1 MRSNVKKARVQRRP
15 HANFAPKSREK
26 IAKFSEIRRASRT
39 ICAQKLR
46 ASGRHALRI
55 LHNVAEMER
64 VSSACRSEKAHVEI
78 THIVRQNREKELQN
92 FGKIVARRAHR
103 SCVHSAC
110 VAKKSNA
117 ISEALEQITS
127 ALPSKKRA
135 VGVEITQSFA
145 QKSRERI
152 AEFLEVR
159 RAARTIFA
167 SNRSVC
173 VTQTSELRCSCL
185 SSRQSV
191 QMQKT
196 RECSSREHANFP

>member
-1 MRSNVKKARVQRRP
+1 MRCAYCTTLRKWNESAVRTDPKKRT
-15 HANFAPKSREK
+15 SRSRTLCAK
-26 IAKFSEIRRASRT
+26 IARK
-39 ICAQKLR
+39 K
-46 ASGRHALRI
+46 
-55 LHNVAEMER
+55 
-64 VSSACRSEKAHVEI
+64 
-78 THIVRQNREKELQN
+78 LQN
-92 FGKIVARRAHR
+92 FRNILARRVHR

-117 ISEALEQITS
+117 ISEAFEQITS

-152 AEFLEVR
+152 AEFLEIR

-185 SSRQSV
+185 QSRQSV

>member
-1 MRSNVKKARVQRRP
+1 MSSVELTQILRQNRAKKLQ
-15 HANFAPKSREK
+15 NFRKSGAPR
-26 IAKFSEIRRASRT
+26 
-39 ICAQKLR
+39 AQKLR

-78 THIVRQNREKELQN
+78 THIVRQNREKELQK
-92 FGKIVARRAHR
+92 FGKIVARRVHR

-110 VAKKSNA
+110 AAKKANA
-117 ISEALEQITS
+117 ISEAFEQITS

-145 QKSRERI
+145 QKSRERL
-152 AEFLEVR
+152 AEFLEIR

-185 SSRQSV
+185 PSRQSV
-191 QMQKT
+191 QMQKM
-196 RECSSREHANFP
+196 